1 MKKKPPLGVLSKDS
15 VVVTDPKEASKIHSK
30 GHVGTPLSGGRLKL
44 SLVEA
49 LYLLEKGAL
58 QIKNPDSGDTLD
70 FDSMIAYS
78 TDHEENILQIY
89 QAYRDLR
96 ERGYTPKTGLKYGAH
111 FRVYPKGKAPGEEHA
126 QYLVHVLP
134 ENQQLT
140 PRDLVRLVRLAHGV
154 RMETLIAMV
163 DQDGGVSYYKVTWI
177 RP

>member
-1 MKKKPPLGVLSKDS
+1 MDQQKAGIDVKKKVATGVLSKDS
-15 VVVTDPKEASKIHSK
+15 VVVVDPREAAKIHSR

-44 SLVEA
+44 SLVEG
-49 LYLLEKGAL
+49 LYLLEKGDL
-58 QIKNPDSGDTLD
+58 QIKNPGSDKTLD

-78 TDHEENILQIY
+78 TKHEENILQTY

-111 FRVYPKGKAPGEEHA
+111 FRVYPKGKGPGEEHA

-140 PRDLVRLVRLAHGV
+140 PRDLVRLVRLA
-154 RMETLIAMV
+154 
-163 DQDGGVSYYKVTWI
+163 
-177 RP
+177 